1 MLNLRV
7 ALEERFPLLASLR
20 LYQRPSVTERF
31 ASFVG
36 ILLAGLEKSDGTPLC
51 FVFPRKDSLAA
62 LSAVLYALGSF
73 AADFPALAELYAKEG
88 FRTGQRVKLNPT
100 GKIFEFGGVWQDHEA
115 MFKLNFLNEKAS
127 SAWPVT
133 EILRLEPTDRQ
144 RPKGTNLDCYT
155 ARNFASPSPLD
166 ELVGTRTFGNA
177 SLARNRVLSL
187 SGKAYFDEFLST
199 TSLTNSAAEISA
211 TLDELVRPGHIDH
224 EGNIRHQDQYQAAGE
239 PLLATTSRLDYLA
252 AACRR
257 ANRGSK
263 VVIID
268 GAIRI
273 TDLACFDLIAE
284 TQNLI
289 IFAEAGEEEKLTQL
303 RDRGCHFWPVS
314 LEDMEVSGDGLKGGD
329 LFEPVF
335 RAARN
340 KAQLRIEI
348 IDCVDQNL
356 EMCCFAL
363 NECHKELDE
372 SEGDETRNVVG
383 QLFGLLTKCASLLS
397 VPSPSEQEV
406 LLERLREV
414 TQRAED
420 RVMWIADNPAVML
433 RQACDSLASAIR
445 SGNLG
450 EAKGHA
456 LRSLLTANVPSNSDA
471 IGIIVRNSAQ
481 QTAIGS
487 WMESE
492 SLTFPTMLPSKVE
505 GFFEI
510 LICPT
515 WPNGVNFGKV
525 VNRQAT
531 PLIQVIAYAF
541 ERDWA
546 RQFERKN
553 SRGWL
558 PSLGASEKARIL
570 NVDGSARFSEESSVP
585 VPVSIESNNLA
596 QDFEEIF
603 SRRAGIRFAA
613 SEEDTVSARLVAFSG
628 DAYAF
633 LTENSR
639 TPVVTSLIA
648 GTVEAGYKV
657 PRRTVGE
664 IQVGDVLAFRDG
676 GRRDVIQA
684 MADVQIG
691 SEAPTMREVA
701 ARWHKALRDSQLD
714 EDALVRELAEVNCP
728 RTYQT
733 VRAWLTDDAMI
744 GPQAQG
750 DLEAIAYAL
759 GDHVLLEQVPTIWS
773 AIHRLRSEHLSAG
786 MRLSHAL
793 LERLPKGIGESWT
806 GQARIEI
813 DNTTSAW
820 LVQVES
826 IEDRSERW
834 SRINVNTIL
843 WKTDG
848 L

>member
-1 MLNLRV
+1 MLNLRL

-20 LYQRPSVTERF
+20 LHQGPSVTESF

-36 ILLAGLEKSDGTPLC
+36 IMLAGLEKNDGAPLC

-62 LSAVLYALGSF
+62 ISAVLYALGNF

-144 RPKGTNLDCYT
+144 RPKGTNLDCYM
-155 ARNFASPSPLD
+155 ARNFASPSLLD
-166 ELVGTRTFGNA
+166 ELIGTRTFGNA

-199 TSLTNSAAEISA
+199 TSLTNLAAETSA
-211 TLDELVRPGHIDH
+211 TLDALVRPGHIDH
-224 EGNIRHQDQYQAAGE
+224 EGNVRHQDQYQASGE

-252 AACRR
+252 AACQRVSK
-257 ANRGSK
+257 GSK

-268 GAIRI
+268 GASRI

-289 IFAEAGEEEKLTQL
+289 IFAEAGEEEKLAQL
-303 RDRGCHFWPVS
+303 RDRGCQFWPVS
-314 LEDMEVSGDGLKGGD
+314 LGDMELSGDGLRGGD

-348 IDCVDQNL
+348 TDCVDQNL
-356 EMCCFAL
+356 EMCCSAL

-383 QLFGLLTKCASLLS
+383 QLFSLLTKCASLLS
-397 VPSPSEQEV
+397 APSPSEQQA
-406 LLERLREV
+406 LLERLGEL
-414 TQRAED
+414 TQRAEE
-420 RVMWIADNPAVML
+420 RVMWIGDRPAAML
-433 RQACDSLASAIR
+433 RQACGSLANAIR
-445 SGNLG
+445 STNLG
-450 EAKGHA
+450 EAKGQA
-456 LRSLLTANVPSNSDA
+456 LRSLLVANALLDSKG
-471 IGIIVRNSAQ
+471 IGIVVRSAAQ
-481 QTAIGS
+481 QIAIRS

-492 SLTFPTMLPSKVE
+492 RLTFRTMLPSKVE
-505 GFFEI
+505 GFFDT
-510 LICPT
+510 LICPI

-546 RQFERKN
+546 KSFERKN
-553 SRGWL
+553 SRSWL
-558 PSLGASEKARIL
+558 PSLEPSEKARIL
-570 NVDGSARFSEESSVP
+570 NVNVDARLDVETLASVAVP
-585 VPVSIESNNLA
+585 VESNNLA

-613 SEEDTVSARLVAFSG
+613 AEEDTVSARLVAFSG

-648 GTVEAGYKV
+648 GTVEPGYKV
-657 PRRTVGE
+657 PRRRVGE

-684 MADVQIG
+684 MADAQIG
-691 SEAPTMREVA
+691 SDAPTMREVA

-744 GPQAQG
+744 GPQAQA

-759 GDHVLLEQVPTIWS
+759 GDHALLEQVPQIWS

-793 LERLPKGIGESWT
+793 LERLPKDIGESWT
-806 GQARIEI
+806 GQARIQI
-813 DNTTSAW
+813 DNTTNAW

-826 IEDRSERW
+826 IEDRSEQW
-834 SRINVNTIL
+834 SRFNVNTIL

-848 L
+848 V